1 VSSILDKVLPQAE
14 RYELRE
20 IVGPALVLKGE
31 LLLLQ
36 DRVLDAIDTFEQALE
51 GELIESEQAK
61 ATMGLARAYRTT
73 GDLQYAAGVV
83 EAFMSRKG
91 RGPLTPS
98 IAADLESILVSIY
111 FERGDIT
118 RAERSAR
125 RALEAASKGSDLE
138 VMAEVYWNASR
149 VLAEQK
155 KWEEALEYATRARV
169 LSEEIEDFRSV
180 ARLHT
185 AYAFICLEKDPPRLE
200 DADKHLTAA
209 EELLSRHGSKTDLA
223 YLYTERSRLELMK
236 GHPEDSLAFAERAL
250 ELSGSDELEAAR
262 CLFLMGRALTEAGR
276 REWAREALE
285 RSAKAFGQRGARQQ
299 EAACWR
305 ELGKLALAD
314 GDPDRAIQSLLA
326 GLDALDP
333 NRSRA

>member
-1 VSSILDKVLPQAE
+1 
-14 RYELRE
+14 
-20 IVGPALVLKGE
+20 
-31 LLLLQ
+31 
-36 DRVLDAIDTFEQALE
+36 
-51 GELIESEQAK
+51 
-61 ATMGLARAYRTT
+61 M
-73 GDLQYAAGVV
+73 
-83 EAFMSRKG
+83 
-91 RGPLTPS
+91 
-98 IAADLESILVSIY
+98 
-111 FERGDIT
+111 FERGDVT

-149 VLAEQK
+149 VLAEQRR
-155 KWEEALEYATRARV
+155 WEEALEYATRARV

-180 ARLHT
+180 ARLHN

-200 DADKHLTAA
+200 DADHHLTAA
-209 EELLSRHGSKTDLA
+209 EELLTKHGSKTDLA
-223 YLYTERSRLELMK
+223 YLYTERSRLALME
-236 GHPEDSLAFAERAL
+236 GHPEDSLAFAEKAL
-250 ELSGSDELEAAR
+250 ELAGSDELEAAR

-285 RSAKAFGQRGARQQ
+285 RAAKSFGLRGARQQ

-305 ELGKLALAD
+305 ELGKLALID

-333 NRSRA
+333 SRSRA